1 MHVTQNGLI
10 FSPEK
15 TMEPRERR
23 QGQDEVKR
31 LAATKA
37 LVRVAASW
45 ELGAK
50 DLAAILGISPASVYR
65 LQSSGRTLDLEAKEG
80 ELGLL
85 LVRIYRSLDA
95 LVGGS
100 DEKARL
106 WLKTE
111 NRHLDAVPLSLLSR
125 VEGLVRVANYLDA
138 MRGKV

>member
-1 MHVTQNGLI
+1 LHVTQNGLI